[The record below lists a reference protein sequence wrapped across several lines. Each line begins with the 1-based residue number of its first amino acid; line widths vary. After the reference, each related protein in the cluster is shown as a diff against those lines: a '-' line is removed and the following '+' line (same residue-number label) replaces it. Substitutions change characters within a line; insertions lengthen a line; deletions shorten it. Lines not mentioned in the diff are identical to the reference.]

1 MEVLVEGLKTGK
13 KFPKQVKVW
22 KLNKY
27 EMVDFNDLNEYQKE
41 REVQIA
47 IVNTE
52 GMIKSR
58 QNWIKM
64 MDALAVATLGTDLR
78 EVEQVAGPARI
89 GSGEKKVGGSGR
101 VLTSLYQDGA
111 RVYYNYTNDAG
122 KVLKGWVGSAAWR
135 KLLTPNLKKG
145 VAFGL
150 QPLYNT
156 YMITGVDQMDD
167 MKVYKKALKNA
178 AIVFLV
184 IISATAVLYTSV
196 SILKNSID
204 QSREQRCEAIK

>member
-1 MEVLVEGLKTGK
+1 MNKIQKRGICQVCGREQAVNKGVMAKHGYTVEYGFFEGTCPGAGNKPLNETRELLDIIIGQQNEFIAEMEVLVEGLKNGK

-89 GSGEKKVGGSGR
+89 GSGEKKVSGSGR

-135 KLLTPNLKKG
+135 KL
-145 VAFGL
+145 A
-150 QPLYNT
+150 
-156 YMITGVDQMDD
+156 D
-167 MKVYKKALKNA
+167 A
-178 AIVFLV
+178 
-184 IISATAVLYTSV
+184 
-196 SILKNSID
+196 
-204 QSREQRCEAIK
+204 